1 MPNWKKLI
9 VSGSSAEL
17 TTLKLTGL
25 SGGSSTKAVMV
36 DGSNNLET
44 RTLGSNAFNSTTIP
58 SAANNATITIT
69 AGNALTTGGNFTTN
83 QSSNETITIHH
94 QDTSTQSSVN
104 NSGNTVIQD
113 VTLDTYG
120 HVTGLTSKTLTIPS
134 SFSDLTVG
142 EFNISEF
149 NNDAGYTTN
158 TGTMSSWIIK
168 EGNGSETAT
177 VTNGE
182 TVTIEDGTGIQ
193 SELTSTSSG
202 GTITITNTAP
212 ANNGT
217 INVNAGAGLQNGFT
231 FTTNQSGTTTYTPS
245 LSVNSLT
252 NTTAGSN
259 AQRFIVGTTMGA
271 NYRIDAEYINLSG
284 FNNDSGFTTNAGTV
298 TSVSVGTGLDV
309 SNSTTTPSITLDLSE
324 FTDMTAAINNEQ
336 DELILLDNGAERRK
350 LISEIPLSAFNNDS
364 GFTTTSGDI
373 TGVTAG
379 NALTGGGTSGTVT
392 INHQDTSTQ
401 SSVNNS
407 GNTVIQDITL
417 DTYGHVTALGSKTL
431 TIPAAVTNNAELDNG
446 AGYTTNTGTV
456 TSVSTGTGLDGSFTT
471 SGTITLD
478 LSELTD
484 MTAAVN
490 SEQDELILLDNGAER
505 RKLISEIGLSAFNND
520 SGFTT
525 NTGDITG
532 VTAGNALTGGGT
544 SGTVT
549 INHQDTSTQSS
560 VNNSGNTVIQ
570 DVTLDTYG
578 HVTGLTSK
586 TLSIPSSL
594 SELEIGEVNVSEF
607 VNDSGYTTNTG
618 TVTGTGASGRV
629 ALWSGTS
636 GLTSDSGIL
645 YNAGSDQ
652 IQVQKLKVGYGTS
665 SSPTIMVSGQ
675 SDTGIYWV
683 YNPEAIHMSIN
694 GSERSALSEAGLKI
708 VNASLGVNT
717 NANST
722 NGRVDASNDVV
733 AFSSD
738 KRLKE
743 NIKPIKSALDKVDSL
758 SGFTFNWNELA
769 EKEAGFSRE
778 ESFVG
783 VFAQD
788 VESVLPEAVK
798 RAPFDNDG
806 NDGSISGENYLTVQY
821 EKLVPLLIES
831 IKELKSEIEEL
842 KKGK

>member
-212 ANNGT
+212 ANDST

-231 FTTNQSGTTTYTPS
+231 FTTNQSSDQTGALA

>member
-231 FTTNQSGTTTYTPS
+231 FTTNQSSDQTGALA